1 MNARINP
8 FRGTGIA
15 LVTPFTP
22 NHEVDYPALK
32 RLVNHCIDGGV
43 EFLVALGTTAE
54 TATLTADEKQTVV
67 AAVCDAAAG
76 RVPVVQGVGGND
88 SAKVAAELKAG
99 LPLGISGVLS
109 VSPYYNKPTQEGIY
123 RHFIHISAATD
134 LPIILY
140 NVPGRTG
147 SNMAAETTLR
157 IAREV
162 PHAVAIKE
170 ASGNLEQAMTIVL
183 GAPEGF
189 DVLSGD
195 DNLTLPLVAC
205 GAHGVISVSGQAFP
219 KTFSQM
225 VRDAR
230 AGRME
235 AARDGHYAMLNFTQQ
250 LFAEGN
256 PGGIKSALAH
266 LGIIHP
272 ALRLPLWSVSPQL
285 DEALAQSVRELQQH
299 EL

>member
-22 NHEVDYPALK
+22 DREVDYTALK

-43 EFLVALGTTAE
+43 DFLVALGTTAE
-54 TATLTADEKQTVV
+54 TATLTADEKQRVV
-67 AAVCDAAAG
+67 ASVCEAAAG

-88 SAKVAAELKAG
+88 SANVAAELKAG

-123 RHFIHISAATD
+123 RHFCHLASCTD
-134 LPIILY
+134 LPIVLY

-157 IAREV
+157 IAQEV

-225 VRDAR
+225 VRDAQ
-230 AGRME
+230 AGRMD

-250 LFAEGN
+250 LFQEGN

-266 LGIIHP
+266 LGIINP
-272 ALRLPLWSVSPQL
+272 ALRLPLWPVSPQL
-285 DEALAQSVRELQQH
+285 DAALAQSVRELQQH